1 MSDAAEA
8 VELTRRFPTKDET
21 ACAAEASK
29 ALAQARATDGIFM
42 IHREDGEPVRLVPAV
57 ADLVIDLLDGVAA
70 GKAVTLIPVGAM
82 LTTSQAAAILN
93 VSRPYLA
100 KLLRDG
106 DIPFIP
112 VGSHRRIMHVDL
124 MAYKDRRDAAR
135 NAALDELARLGQE
148 FDAS

>member
-1 MSDAAEA
+1 MSDAAKA
-8 VELTRRFPTKDET
+8 VDLTRRPPTQDET
-21 ACAAEASK
+21 ACAAEASTV
-29 ALAQARATDGIFM
+29 LAQARATNGVLA
-42 IHREDGEPVRLVPAV
+42 IHRENGEPVRLTPTV

-70 GKAVTLIPVGAM
+70 GKAVTLIPAGAM
-82 LTTSQAAAILN
+82 LTTGQAADILN

-106 DIPFIP
+106 EIPFIP
-112 VGSHRRIMHVDL
+112 VGSHRRIMHADL